1 MATSLPGEGQV
12 GMASLVPRGPSPVPT
27 LLQPSLEPL
36 PPYILSEAQLRS
48 QRYCLFSGGG
58 QHWGVLPGVGSYRA
72 VPPGPRSSRRS
83 ESTCW
88 GTVKTRPRRARAE
101 LVDQHLGQETPPAP
115 PPGAGRQARP
125 GRWHVIA
132 RLYK

>member
-48 QRYCLFSGGG
+48 QRYCLFSGGEAALGGSFRVWVPTMQFPQGHG
-58 QHWGVLPGVGSYRA
+58 QAG
-72 VPPGPRSSRRS
+72 GPLGDS
-83 ESTCW
+83 EDET
-88 GTVKTRPRRARAE
+88 GTGE
-101 LVDQHLGQETPPAP
+101 S
-115 PPGAGRQARP
+115 
-125 GRWHVIA
+125 
-132 RLYK
+132 